1 MSWRRFFRGREET
14 PGVVLF
20 NACFLLCAVIIFG
33 VGGVRETRKLL
44 VSESSLQSHRGQL
57 VDIFVETR
65 QKRRLRIPGKK
76 NRYTLVIEHSVANG
90 LERYRIGHDHRDRFA
105 ALQDQ
110 LKIRDTVII
119 YVSAVNFDG
128 KSPQTIR
135 RIDKHGETI
144 FSYAESRRKIRHAV
158 IAFAIFLPLLCMLFL
173 WNLSLY
179 RKAKRRA
186 ALIEDD

>member
-1 MSWRRFFRGREET
+1 M
-14 PGVVLF
+14 VLF